1 MKKTHFIVL
10 FASIFMLFLSLIPGD
25 TLQSIYE
32 NKQLDTAN
40 TDSSQFY
47 PRVNNSSIILW
58 NRTYGGPNDD
68 CAYSIAIDSDH
79 GYVLAGYTYSIGSGD
94 SDAWLVKTDAFGNML
109 WNKTYGGLK
118 HDEAHSITRIPSG
131 GFIIAGVTN
140 SFGFGYFDA
149 WLIRIDSNGNM
160 LWSRTYGGAGNEELW
175 SVIVTSDGGFAA
187 AGWTTSFGAGAG
199 DFWLIK
205 TDASGNVEWNK
216 TYGGKNFEAATCLK
230 QTQDGGFVLVGYTY
244 SYGAG
249 GSDIWLI
256 KTDKYGNAQW
266 NMTYGGSNEDY
277 GFCVTQTTDGGY
289 AIAGSTSS
297 FGAGVYDFWLIKTNG
312 LGQPVWNKT
321 YGGPGYDEAWCITQ
335 VSEDSLVIAGW
346 TESFGSG
353 GSDCWFIAV
362 DLQGQI
368 LWHQTWGGEKND
380 YAYSL
385 ACELDGVFLL
395 CGQTQS
401 LGVGG
406 SDFLLLKFWEVSNK
420 LSFGGSRMPLLK

>member
-1 MKKTHFIVL
+1 
-10 FASIFMLFLSLIPGD
+10 
-25 TLQSIYE
+25 
-32 NKQLDTAN
+32 
-40 TDSSQFY
+40 
-47 PRVNNSSIILW
+47 
-58 NRTYGGPNDD
+58 
-68 CAYSIAIDSDH
+68 
-79 GYVLAGYTYSIGSGD
+79 
-94 SDAWLVKTDAFGNML
+94 
-109 WNKTYGGLK
+109 
-118 HDEAHSITRIPSG
+118 
-131 GFIIAGVTN
+131 
-140 SFGFGYFDA
+140 
-149 WLIRIDSNGNM
+149 M

-230 QTQDGGFVLVGYTY
+230 QTKDGGFVLVGYTY

-266 NMTYGGSNEDY
+266 NITYGGSNEDY

-406 SDFLLLKFWEVSNK
+406 SDFLLLKVWEVSNK